1 MRPQRDAVRSTA
13 RTAGS
18 GARSGGASV
27 RSILTLALAA
37 ALGAGG
43 ALIVDRATSRE
54 RNGEGSTVADLL
66 DGRRV
71 ANGRL
76 TGGAPF
82 AEYAGP
88 VRPRMRGG
96 TVKAPDDGE
105 TPVSER
111 SRVRAANVLAESV
124 ERPTGASL
132 HDVGV
137 FRLSEGRYRMASAT
151 LERAREAAPGD
162 ARIAADLAV
171 ALLEEAM
178 AEDVPRLA
186 ARSLAVA
193 DEAIALDPF
202 VDEAWFTRAAALEH
216 LWIGPAAVQAWYDYL
231 GRDEASPWAAEAR
244 RRVCALEVLTD
255 PSVRLEARRR
265 FETAIAGSDLETAKA
280 VVRENPSEARRV
292 GMDRLGKDWPTA
304 VLGANEP
311 EARRFLSELRVAADA
326 FSAVL
331 QDRFLVDVADSI
343 GSSGNDSDR
352 RRLAEGLSEYGDG
365 REAFRRGEVQLAAN
379 CFRDAGARLNAVEC
393 QAGACLA
400 EFDLARCEIYGR
412 DYESVLRRLEVL
424 RPVSEERGYRHLA
437 ARAWWV
443 SGYVHAVRYDVAP
456 ALGQLRRALDGLDA
470 TGDVEGSAIVG
481 LLLAETSHW
490 YGLGDE
496 AWDYSRRA
504 LAALS
509 RLGPSGQAS
518 VGFSG
523 VAILAGADGE
533 VSASKCLLDCA
544 GSVAATAGDRSGEA
558 AATSLRAVVRS
569 RSGDRIA
576 STADISS
583 AREALSQINDPVLS
597 RVTGR
602 EVDLCDAE
610 VCITDAPD
618 RAVDLLTDVLA
629 AYEGTND
636 RVRTVQCLRLRARA
650 HQSRGE
656 EEAAR
661 VDLDAAVRE
670 LDEQRRR
677 LHGAEMCA
685 TLGAE
690 VDAVFDAVIETC
702 LGRLADPDA
711 AFDYLERK
719 RTWGRIDRET
729 DEPLTSSRVAA
740 AMKERETVLVYSAQ
754 AGALT
759 VWAID
764 RNGATLERREI
775 GADRIAELIERFRRG
790 VEHGES
796 SELSQLSEPLVEA
809 LWRPV
814 EGRIPE
820 GATVVVVGDAAIRNL
835 PFGALV
841 DARSGR
847 FLIQRNAFAMV
858 RSVRDFLRR
867 GESTGASDGTVLVV
881 GDPDFDPAMH
891 PGLARLPRAADEA
904 RAVAAMYGRARVLIG
919 GEATVT
925 AFRDEAGRATIV
937 HYAGHAVDGVDDRRD
952 FALLLSG
959 GALSSSEIARMR
971 LRDVRLAVLAA
982 CGTSAAGFEM
992 VGSTGSASLAEAF
1005 LDAGVGEVVA
1015 SHWAVSDDATAE
1027 MLVEFHRRLHDGES
1041 AAAALRDAVL
1051 SVLGG
1056 PDGGGVPPRDW
1067 AAFGIFSGRTRS
1079 GAVRR

>member
-1 MRPQRDAVRSTA
+1 MRPQRDEMRSEA
-13 RTAGS
+13 RASGA
-18 GARSGGASV
+18 GARSGVASV

-43 ALIVDRATSRE
+43 ALVVDRATSWSRIA
-54 RNGEGSTVADLL
+54 GGSTVADLL

-88 VRPRMRGG
+88 FRPRMRGG
-96 TVKAPDDGE
+96 SVKAPDDGV

-111 SRVRAANVLAESV
+111 RRVRAAHVLAEGV

-137 FRLSEGRYRMASAT
+137 FRLSEGRYRLASAT

-171 ALLEEAM
+171 ALLEEAI

-186 ARSLAVA
+186 ARALAVA

-216 LWIGPAAVQAWYDYL
+216 LWIGPAAVQAWNDYL

-244 RRVCALEVLTD
+244 RRVCALERLAD
-255 PSVRLEARRR
+255 PSVRVEARRR
-265 FETAIAGSDLETAKA
+265 FETAIAGSDVQAAEA
-280 VVRENPSEARRV
+280 VVREYPSEARRV
-292 GMDRLGKDWPTA
+292 GMDRLVKDWPAA
-304 VLGANEP
+304 VLGGNEP
-311 EARRFLSELRVAADA
+311 DARRLLSELHAAADA

-331 QDRFLVDVADSI
+331 QDRFLVDAVDSI
-343 GSSGNDSDR
+343 GSSSTEIDR
-352 RRLAEGLSEYGDG
+352 KRLADGLSEYGDG
-365 REAFRRGEVQLAAN
+365 REAFRRGEVQAAATYFGEASARLRAID
-379 CFRDAGARLNAVEC
+379 CEAGAS
-393 QAGACLA
+393 LA

-412 DYESVLRRLEVL
+412 DYDSVIRRLEVL
-424 RPVSEERGYRHLA
+424 RSESERRGYRHLA

-470 TGDVEGSAIVG
+470 TGDVEGTAIVG

-544 GSVAATAGDRSGEA
+544 GSVAAGAGDRSSEA
-558 AATSLRAVVRS
+558 AATSLRAVMHS
-569 RSGDRIA
+569 RRGDRIA
-576 STADISS
+576 SMADISS
-583 AREALSQINDPVLS
+583 ARDALSQVGDPVLS
-597 RVTGR
+597 RVTCR

-610 VCITDAPD
+610 VCITDSPD

-677 LHGAEMCA
+677 LHAAERRA

-690 VDAVFDAVIETC
+690 ADEVFEAVIETR
-702 LGRLADPDA
+702 LERLADPDG
-711 AFDYLERK
+711 AFDILERM
-719 RTWGRIDRET
+719 RTWERIERDSVQ
-729 DEPLTSSRVAA
+729 PLSTSAVAA
-740 AMKERETVLVYSAQ
+740 AMKARETLLVYSAR
-754 AGALT
+754 AGALS

-764 RNGATLERREI
+764 RNGTTLERREI
-775 GADRIAELIERFRRG
+775 GADRIAELIERFRRA

-847 FLIQRNAFAMV
+847 YLIQRNAFAV
-858 RSVRDFLRR
+858 ARSVRDFLRR
-867 GESTGASDGTVLVV
+867 GESTGDSQGTVLVV
-881 GDPDFDPAMH
+881 GDPDFDPALH
-891 PGLARLPRAADEA
+891 PGLVRLPRSADEA
-904 RAVAAMYGRARVLIG
+904 RAVATMYGHARVLLA
-919 GEATVT
+919 GEATVS
-925 AFRDEAGRATIV
+925 AFRAEAGRSAVI
-937 HYAGHAVDGVDDRRD
+937 HYAGHAVDGVEEHRD
-952 FALLLSG
+952 SALLLTG
-959 GALSSSEIARMR
+959 GALPSSEIARMR
-971 LRDVRLAVLAA
+971 LGGVRLAVLAA

-1005 LDAGVGEVVA
+1005 LEAGVGEVVA

-1027 MLVEFHRRLHDGES
+1027 MLVEFHRRLRAGES
-1041 AAAALRDAVL
+1041 AAAALREAVL
-1051 SVLGG
+1051 SVIGG
-1056 PDGGGVPPRDW
+1056 PDGGGLPPRDW
-1067 AAFGIFSGRTRS
+1067 AAFEIIR
-1079 GAVRR
+1079 

>member
-1 MRPQRDAVRSTA
+1 MRPQRDEMNPSARASSAVTLHGV
-13 RTAGS
+13 TPI
-18 GARSGGASV
+18 

-43 ALIVDRATSRE
+43 ALVVDRATSRDGHA
-54 RNGEGSTVADLL
+54 GESTVVDLL

-96 TVKAPDDGE
+96 TLKALDEREIPA
-105 TPVSER
+105 SER
-111 SRVRAANVLAESV
+111 RRVRAAHVLAEGV
-124 ERPTGASL
+124 ERPTGTSL

-137 FRLSEGRYRMASAT
+137 LRLSEGRYRLASAT

-186 ARSLAVA
+186 ARALGVA

-244 RRVCALEVLTD
+244 RRVCALERLAD
-255 PSVRLEARRR
+255 PSVHVEARRR
-265 FETAIAGSDLETAKA
+265 FETAIAGSDVQTAEA
-280 VVRENPSEARRV
+280 VVREYPAEARRV
-292 GMDRLGKDWPTA
+292 GMDRLFKDWPAA
-304 VLGANEP
+304 VNGGNESD
-311 EARRFLSELRVAADA
+311 ARRLLSELQVAADA
-326 FSAVL
+326 FSGVL
-331 QDRFLVDVADSI
+331 QDRFLDDAVDSI
-343 GSSGNDSDR
+343 GSSSNEIDR
-352 RRLAEGLSEYGDG
+352 KRLADGLSEYGSG
-365 REAFRRGEVQLAAN
+365 REAFRRGDVRVASTHFGEAAARLRAAR
-379 CFRDAGARLNAVEC
+379 CEAGAS
-393 QAGACLA
+393 LA
-400 EFDLARCEIYGR
+400 EFDLARCEIYSR
-412 DYESVLRRLEVL
+412 DYDSVLRRLETL
-424 RPVSEERGYRHLA
+424 RPVAERSGYRHLA

-443 SGYVHAVRYDVAP
+443 SGYVHAVRYEVAP

-490 YGLGDE
+490 YGLGDD
-496 AWDYSRRA
+496 ASSFSRRA

-518 VGFSG
+518 IGFAG

-533 VSASKCLLDCA
+533 ASASRCLLDCA
-544 GSVAATAGDRSGEA
+544 ESVAACAGDRSSEA
-558 AATSLRAVVRS
+558 AATGLRAVMHS
-569 RSGDRIA
+569 RGGDRVA
-576 STADISS
+576 STADISRARDAIS
-583 AREALSQINDPVLS
+583 AIGDPVLS
-597 RVTGR
+597 RLTGR

-610 VCITDAPD
+610 VCVSDAPD
-618 RAVDLLTDVLA
+618 RAVELLTDVLS

-636 RVRTVQCLRLRARA
+636 RVRTVQCLRLRALA
-650 HQSRGE
+650 HQARGE

-670 LDEQRRR
+670 LEEQRRR
-677 LHGAEMCA
+677 LRGAEMRA

-690 VDAVFDAVIETC
+690 ADAVFEAMVEARLD
-702 LGRLADPDA
+702 RLADPDG
-711 AFDYLERK
+711 AFDCLERK
-719 RTWGRIDRET
+719 RTWERIERESGQPLSTSGVAAEMEARET
-729 DEPLTSSRVAA
+729 L
-740 AMKERETVLVYSAQ
+740 LVYSAR

-764 RNGATLERREI
+764 RNGATLERKAI
-775 GADRIAELIERFRRG
+775 GAARISELAERFRRG
-790 VEHGES
+790 VEHGEP
-796 SELSQLSEPLVEA
+796 SELSQLSGPLIEA

-847 FLIQRNAFAMV
+847 YLIQRNAFAV
-858 RSVRDFLRR
+858 ARSVRDFLRR
-867 GESTGASDGTVLVV
+867 GESTVDSQGTVLVV
-881 GDPDFDPAMH
+881 GDPDFDPGLH
-891 PGLARLPRAADEA
+891 PGLVRLPRSADEA
-904 RAVAAMYGRARVLIG
+904 RAVASMYGNARVLLG
-919 GEATVT
+919 GEATVS
-925 AFRDEAGRATIV
+925 AFRAEAGRSAVI
-937 HYAGHAVDGVDDRRD
+937 HYAGHAVEEVGEHRD
-952 FALLLSG
+952 SALLLTG
-959 GALSSSEIARMR
+959 GALPSSEVARMR
-971 LRDVRLAVLAA
+971 LGGVRLAVLAA

-992 VGSTGSASLAEAF
+992 FGGTGSASLAEAF
-1005 LDAGVGEVVA
+1005 LDAGAGEVVA

-1027 MLVEFHRRLHDGES
+1027 MLVEFHRRLRGGES
-1041 AAAALRDAVL
+1041 AAAALREAVL
-1051 SVLGG
+1051 SVIGG

-1067 AAFGIFSGRTRS
+1067 AAFEVIG
-1079 GAVRR
+1079 